1 VPHARIITCA
11 TAMLLLGGCASAQGS
26 VSAQGPASA
35 QGTSSAGGTSSA
47 EGTVMGRFWLE
58 GGTSADTAA
67 RPIPGAVQFTAAH
80 HRLVT
85 VQVGTSGTFSV
96 RLPAGTYQVAAR
108 TPRVI
113 EIIGSHRR
121 EMWSRTQA
129 VTVTAGHTTR
139 ITITDTVP

>member
-1 VPHARIITCA
+1 VPHARAIICA
-11 TAMLLLGGCASAQGS
+11 TTMLLLAGCASAQGA

-35 QGTSSAGGTSSA
+35 RATSSAPATSSA
-47 EGTVMGRFWLE
+47 EGTVMGRFLIE

-80 HRLVT
+80 HQLVT
-85 VQVGTSGTFSV
+85 VPVGTSGTFSV
-96 RLPAGTYQVAAR
+96 RLPAGTYQVAGR

-113 EIIGSHRR
+113 EIIGGHQR
-121 EMWSRTQA
+121 EMWSQIRP